1 MVSAEL
7 EGAAVK
13 VIGID
18 SHKAT
23 LAGCAVDELGT
34 PVDER
39 TLGNDRA
46 GHVALA
52 DWARSLGVDRIGIE
66 GSGRYGAAAAR
77 RLAAAGFDV
86 RDVPPHLSY
95 RERLRTHRP
104 GKSDPTD
111 ELAIARVAAREQ
123 TLPPVRLADRSEDLG
138 LLVTARDELVAE
150 ATQLRN
156 RIHADLVVLLPG
168 YGERVPNLVAR
179 RHRRGVALE
188 LATLSGVRAELTRSR
203 LSRLEETDAATK
215 LLERRLA
222 ALLVG
227 HPLLALP
234 GVRVLLAARILAET
248 GDVRRFRSA
257 DAFAM
262 FSGTAP
268 IPASSGQTER
278 MRLNRGGD
286 RQLNRALH
294 AMALIQGRYHDRAK
308 AYLAR
313 KRAEGKTRREAIRCL
328 ARKLAR
334 VVFGVLRRST
344 LATADAFAA

>member
-95 RERLRTHRP
+95 RERLRTRRP

-111 ELAIARVAAREQ
+111 ALAIARVAAREQ

-313 KRAEGKTRREAIRCL
+313 KRAEGKTQREAIRCL

-334 VVFGVLRRST
+334 VVFEVLRRST